1 MSCILPQNMANV
13 QDIQVFFVIPSH
25 MKSLSETQCFHAL
38 QLLPQNLSI
47 IFFEKT
53 HYFRTP
59 YPLFSYICIILE
71 ETL

>member
-47 IFFEKT
+47 TFF
-53 HYFRTP
+53 
-59 YPLFSYICIILE
+59 
-71 ETL
+71 